1 MFGIYVKLLGD
12 IFSRCFTPVF
22 SLKASFLSRFL
33 VPSLTGWGDAR
44 FGQLGLENVE
54 SMGDDANEMGDDLPA
69 VDLGLG
75 RTGKQVSAGAWH
87 SCALLD
93 DDSVK
98 CWGSGFSISVA
109 TGGEIGVSDHFRIT
123 DFWRFSQVVLFLGI
137 PSTTPP
143 KTNEYPLKSSGL
155 EDYRLSF

>member
-1 MFGIYVKLLGD
+1 MFHHVYFLLNW
-12 IFSRCFTPVF
+12 I
-22 SLKASFLSRFL
+22 KADCCQ
-33 VPSLTGWGDAR
+33 GWGDAR

-75 RTGKQVSAGAWH
+75 RTGRQVSAGAWH

-109 TGGEIGVSDHFRIT
+109 TGGEIGVSRILLMEEILHLLI
-123 DFWRFSQVVLFLGI
+123 WRVSHV
-137 PSTTPP
+137 S
-143 KTNEYPLKSSGL
+143 
-155 EDYRLSF
+155 

>member
-1 MFGIYVKLLGD
+1 MFHP
-12 IFSRCFTPVF
+12 CF
-22 SLKASFLSRFL
+22 SLKASFLSKFL
-33 VPSLTGWGDAR
+33 VPSLTVARKGWGDAR

-75 RTGKQVSAGAWH
+75 RTAKQVSAGAWH

-109 TGGEIGVSDHFRIT
+109 TGGEIGVSDHFRVT
-123 DFWRFSQVVLFLGI
+123 VSPDFWRFSQVVLFLGI
-137 PSTTPP
+137 PST
-143 KTNEYPLKSSGL
+143 NS
-155 EDYRLSF
+155 

>member
-1 MFGIYVKLLGD
+1 M
-12 IFSRCFTPVF
+12 
-22 SLKASFLSRFL
+22 
-33 VPSLTGWGDAR
+33 
-44 FGQLGLENVE
+44 E

-109 TGGEIGVSDHFRIT
+109 TGGEIGVSDHLRTPTFGG
-123 DFWRFSQVVLFLGI
+123 FLKSFFFSEFYILL
-137 PSTTPP
+137 PR
-143 KTNEYPLKSSGL
+143 KLTNIRLKSSGWKTIGYPFESWPL
-155 EDYRLSF
+155 FREKKSLVFGGVECQVQNALGYES